1 VIEVLETYLIVWRT
15 IALRDREVIDA
26 LVDPSHAAPSPQL
39 SAALAQWPGEH
50 YWSDEKDGR
59 HLVLTRRTDTPHRE
73 AWWVHA
79 LLLVATVLCT
89 TYAGAVFRNAL
100 EPSVMF
106 AWEGLLTLDR
116 EFLGKLL
123 QGLTFSIPLVVILL
137 AHELGHYFTARRYD
151 LDTSPPYFIPLPF
164 LPGWFIGTLGAFI
177 RLRTILSD
185 RRQLLDVGI
194 AGPIAGFLIA
204 VPAFWLGLRYSIPL
218 PPGDPMGEGLVV
230 RLGVPV
236 EVGHSLVTLGVQYLA
251 GLSGQSL
258 ELHPIA
264 FAGWFGI
271 FVTMLNMLPIA
282 QLDGGHILYAAAPR
296 WHARVA
302 IVFWGVLALLGFLWL
317 GWGVWAA
324 LILILS
330 RGQLRHPPVL
340 DVYRP
345 LPPGRRWLL
354 LAALILFI
362 LTFSPTPFKVDP
374 IHS

>member
-1 VIEVLETYLIVWRT
+1 MIEVLETYLIVWRT

-26 LVDPSHAAPSPQL
+26 LVDPSHDAPSPQL
-39 SAALAQWPGEH
+39 SAALAQWPGRY
-50 YWSDEKDGR
+50 YWSDEVDGR
-59 HLVLTRRTDTPHRE
+59 HLVLTRRTDPPHRE
-73 AWWVHA
+73 AWWLHA

-89 TYAGAVFRNAL
+89 TYAGAVFQQAL

-106 AWEGLLTLDR
+106 VWSGLVTLDR
-116 EFLGKLL
+116 EFLGRLVH
-123 QGLTFSIPLVVILL
+123 GLTFSIPLIAILL
-137 AHELGHYFTARRYD
+137 AHELGHYFTARRYL
-151 LDTSPPYFIPLPF
+151 LDTSPPFFIPIPF

-204 VPAFWLGLRYSIPL
+204 VPAFWFGLQLSMPL
-218 PPGDPMGEGLVV
+218 PLGSSMEGLVV

-236 EVGHSLVTLGVQYLA
+236 EVGHSLVTLGVQQLA
-251 GLSGQSL
+251 GLGGQSL

-271 FVTMLNMLPIA
+271 FVTMLNMLPIG
-282 QLDGGHILYAAAPR
+282 QLDGGHILFSAAPR

-302 IVFWGVLALLGFLWL
+302 VVIWGILALLGFLWA
-317 GWGVWAA
+317 GWGLWAV
-324 LILILS
+324 LILVAS

-340 DVYRP
+340 DGHRP
-345 LPPGRRWLL
+345 LTTGRRWLL
-354 LAALILFI
+354 LAALILFVV
-362 LTFSPTPFKVDP
+362 TFSPAPFKVN
-374 IHS
+374 SNWF

>member
-1 VIEVLETYLIVWRT
+1 MIEVLETYLIVWRT

-39 SAALAQWPGEH
+39 SAALAQWPGRY
-50 YWSDEKDGR
+50 YWSDERDGR
-59 HLVLTRRTDTPHRE
+59 HLVLTRPTDRPKRE
-73 AWWVHA
+73 AWWLHVA
-79 LLLVATVLCT
+79 LLGATLLCT
-89 TYAGAVFRNAL
+89 TYAGAVFRDVL
-100 EPSVMF
+100 HPSVMF
-106 AWEGLLTLDR
+106 LWSGLLTLDR
-116 EFLGKLL
+116 EFLGRFV
-123 QGLTFSIPLVVILL
+123 QGLTFSVPLVGILL
-137 AHELGHYFTARRYD
+137 AHELGHYFTARRYQ
-151 LDTSPPYFIPLPF
+151 LDTSPPFFIPIPF

-204 VPAFWLGLRYSIPL
+204 VPAFWIGLHYSVPL
-218 PPGDPMGEGLVV
+218 PTNQPLEGLVV

-236 EVGHSLVTLGVQYLA
+236 EVGHSLATLGVQYLA
-251 GLSGQSL
+251 GLGGQTL

-296 WHARVA
+296 WHTRVA
-302 IVFWGVLALLGFLWL
+302 VAFWVLLALLGFLWM
-317 GWGVWAA
+317 GWGLWAA
-324 LILILS
+324 LILLLS

-340 DVYRP
+340 DVHRP
-345 LPPGRRWLL
+345 LPGGRRWLL
-354 LAALILFI
+354 LAALVLFV
-362 LTFSPTPFKVDP
+362 LTFAPTPFRVDP
-374 IHS
+374 LRF